1 MASYLSE
8 IVSGGPVHVA
18 AGPPHLDV
26 VFVELEL
33 TLLRNYGL
41 GLGVEL

>member
-8 IVSGGPVHVA
+8 IISGGPVEVVG
-18 AGPPHLDV
+18 GPSHLDV
-26 VFVELEL
+26 VLVELEFA
-33 TLLRNYGL
+33 LLRNYGL